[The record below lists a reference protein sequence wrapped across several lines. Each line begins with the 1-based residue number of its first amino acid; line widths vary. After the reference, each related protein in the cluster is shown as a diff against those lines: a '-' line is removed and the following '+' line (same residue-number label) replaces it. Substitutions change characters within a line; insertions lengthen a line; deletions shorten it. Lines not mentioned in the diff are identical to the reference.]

1 MSPSMPTSSQSQNLL
16 AALSPAVTTY
26 IEASNSCDLDRMLSV
41 FAENALVNDQLRD
54 YRGKAEIREWADR
67 DIIGERLSMDV
78 TRVIEH
84 HGNLVVTAN
93 VDGNFDKRGLPNPLV
108 LAFYFTLLDDQITQ
122 LIILRNRLDI

>member
-1 MSPSMPTSSQSQNLL
+1 MPTSSQSQNLL